1 MPWPSWSTTLGL
13 FGTGLRT
20 SCEAGKS
27 RLRRRR
33 IIVNGPSSY
42 STPSTWASSSSRPA
56 KVHLLDGPSTM
67 GKSQAVTSYICASPS
82 ASGPNEVAGS
92 TVSIPAVTFA
102 DLANHR
108 DQGDVPLKDLAVSTR
123 VGRAPGRQRRPV
135 AGEIAG
141 SGRGGNRVEQVGLTV
156 QQTGRPYSALLRWT
170 MAS

>member
-1 MPWPSWSTTLGL
+1 M
-13 FGTGLRT
+13 
-20 SCEAGKS
+20 
-27 RLRRRR
+27 
-33 IIVNGPSSY
+33 
-42 STPSTWASSSSRPA
+42 
-56 KVHLLDGPSTM
+56 
-67 GKSQAVTSYICASPS
+67 
-82 ASGPNEVAGS
+82 
-92 TVSIPAVTFA
+92 SIPAVTFA

-123 VGRAPGRQRRPV
+123 VGRAPGRQWRPV